1 MLKKIL
7 LSLAALLAVAAV
19 MQAQELP
26 YDPELRKGVLENG
39 MTYYIRHNG
48 KPEGQAEF
56 WIVQYTMSGLYR
68 RRIRSR
74 DSPISSNTWLS
85 TGRRIFPASG

>member
-56 WIVQYTMSGLYR
+56 WIVHNVGAVQELSL
-68 RRIRSR
+68 IH
-74 DSPISSNTWLS
+74 ISEPT
-85 TGRRIFPASG
+85 RPY

>member
-48 KPEGQAEF
+48 KPEDRPN
-56 WIVQYTMSGLYR
+56 SG
-68 RRIRSR
+68 
-74 DSPISSNTWLS
+74 
-85 TGRRIFPASG
+85 

>member
-39 MTYYIRHNG
+39 MTY
-48 KPEGQAEF
+48 
-56 WIVQYTMSGLYR
+56 LYPAQRKAR
-68 RRIRSR
+68 R
-74 DSPISSNTWLS
+74 
-85 TGRRIFPASG
+85 TGRILDSTQCRGCTGGGFAAGTRPFPRTHGFQRDQTFPR